1 VAAGVVSQAPGVLSS
16 LLVQHRRGRSD
27 TSVASPALGG
37 ALPSHLDVLGRVSS
51 IVAVH
56 IVVVLLCLF
65 ISPSCVVVSGCRV
78 GFPRHFSSSQF
89 RPVNEAVGGVGHH
102 HRACRAEAVVSGVK
116 SFGVRRF
123 LQAGGR
129 LLAAASVLAAGWS
142 ALVWLAARR
151 KFGMGGCH
159 GLLGRAVPV
168 VAGLLRLAS

>member
-1 VAAGVVSQAPGVLSS
+1 M
-16 LLVQHRRGRSD
+16 
-27 TSVASPALGG
+27 ASPALGG
-37 ALPSHLDVLGRVSS
+37 AIPSHLDVLGRASS

-78 GFPRHFSSSQF
+78 GFQRHFSSSQF
-89 RPVNEAVGGVGHH
+89 RPVNEAVGGVGHN
-102 HRACRAEAVVSGVK
+102 HRPCRAAAVGSGVE
-116 SFGVRRF
+116 SFGV